1 MLVSPMGCTTRRVR
15 MMVVCLCACLVLAVP
30 PVVREADVNAD
41 VVLRLLRS
49 QATLAYVQTKP
60 PGTEFPTESV
70 DAALGEMLRHEAYVQ
85 NFVRVALR
93 KAMRLS
99 RGKDPKKFGA
109 GAKGGAS
116 STGTSA
122 EFDSDLDEGGS
133 GSDGDGGGEHGDDSV
148 RELASLRQLSRAA
161 EVEPSGAMAA
171 DEQLSGSRPQST
183 AELLK
188 LENIR
193 KKDSPD
199 DLAGILEQIEVQ
211 RKQNAVIRRR
221 FREGKPQV
229 LLVGREPLGGRSS
242 SSNRTRSWE
251 VACAE
256 GLYEGNWYPR
266 IPGCTPS
273 FRDVGSTAETGVGAG
288 TNAVENDGANRSLR
302 CRRIVRD
309 GVAVAEEARTVAM
322 ATERAMLG
330 LFHQGGSTSL
340 VPDGHAASRLGKV
353 GYALTSEL
361 RERVRREI
369 SAAFGL
375 RTTLYDSGALLTR
388 LKADF
393 DDDMFEV
400 NHTHVYWNAH
410 VDKANIA
417 SYDYSALLYLNSQ
430 GDGFMGGDFAFID
443 DDDDKTV
450 APIAGRLLMF
460 TSGLENLHQ
469 VREVTKGTRY
479 VLAMWFT
486 CSSAHQYRE
495 QAD

>member
-1 MLVSPMGCTTRRVR
+1 MGGNNALPMSTGATNRVQIVLVF
-15 MMVVCLCACLVLAVP
+15 LCCYVALAVP
-30 PVVREADVNAD
+30 PMVREADVNAD
-41 VVLRLLRS
+41 LILRLLRS

-70 DAALGEMLRHEAYVQ
+70 DAALGEMLQHEAYVQ
-85 NFVRVALR
+85 EYIGVTLR
-93 KAMRLS
+93 KAVRLS
-99 RGKDPKKFGA
+99 RGKGPIESGA
-109 GAKGGAS
+109 DAENQGADENDDIS
-116 STGTSA
+116 SEVA
-122 EFDSDLDEGGS
+122 
-133 GSDGDGGGEHGDDSV
+133 
-148 RELASLRQLSRAA
+148 ALRRLSRAA
-161 EVEPSGAMAA
+161 EVEPSGAIAA
-171 DEQLSGSRPQST
+171 GDQQDGSSPKST

-211 RKQNAVIRRR
+211 RKQNVVIRRR
-221 FREGKPQV
+221 FRAGKPQT
-229 LLVGREPLGGRSS
+229 LLVGRQPLGGASHS
-242 SSNRTRSWE
+242 TNRTRSWD

-266 IPGCTPS
+266 IAGCTPS
-273 FRDVGSTAETGVGAG
+273 FRAMDSTAGAG
-288 TNAVENDGANRSLR
+288 AGAVAGADVVKNDGANLR

-309 GVAVAEEARTVAM
+309 GVAAADEARTVAT
-322 ATERAMLG
+322 ATERAMVG

-340 VPDGHAASRLGKV
+340 VPDSQAASRLGKV

-375 RTTLYDSGALLTR
+375 RAKLYDSGALLTR

-393 DDDMFEV
+393 DDDIFEV

-417 SYDYSALLYLNSQ
+417 SYDYSALLYLNTQ
-430 GDGFMGGDFAFID
+430 GDGFTGGDFAFID

-469 VREVTKGTRY
+469 VREVTKGARY

-495 QAD
+495 QAS